1 MYRIVRSIVSRR
13 GAASLLPATSRSAAP
28 AASVVPTQ
36 RNFGVSASN
45 GAKDLRFGPDA
56 RTQMLKGVDA
66 LADAVAVTMG
76 PKGRNVI
83 IEQSWGAPKI
93 TKVMEVEMAC
103 WRFLD
108 TLYPWNVCI
117 NTYLT
122 CLL

>member
-93 TKVMEVEMAC
+93 TKVIKVEMAC
-103 WRFLD
+103 WRFL
-108 TLYPWNVCI
+108 
-117 NTYLT
+117 NTQYV
-122 CLL
+122 

>member
-28 AASVVPTQ
+28 AVVPTQ
-36 RNFGVSASN
+36 RHFGVSASN

-93 TKVMEVEMAC
+93 TKVCGIEI
-103 WRFLD
+103 
-108 TLYPWNVCI
+108 TL
-117 NTYLT
+117 
-122 CLL
+122 